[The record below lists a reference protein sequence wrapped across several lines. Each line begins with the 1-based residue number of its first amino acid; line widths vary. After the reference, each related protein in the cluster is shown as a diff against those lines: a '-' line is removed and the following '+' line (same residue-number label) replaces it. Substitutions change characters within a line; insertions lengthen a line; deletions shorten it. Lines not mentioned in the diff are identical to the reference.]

1 MGSVKSDGQYNY
13 DAQIKANESNEKIAA
28 ENLEYQREQLAETQK
43 MNEYQMAKDEKIMQR
58 EDTAIQRQVA
68 DARNAGISPLAS
80 GMVGQAG
87 SSGSA
92 GNNLL
97 QTSALHNDYH
107 AEPASK
113 AGDYAMKFNA
123 LISMSDALNK
133 LGQNLNNTWNISGQN
148 ALRQAQMVNMKDE
161 HNWRKVT
168 EPISLRQ
175 LQLQNTKDENYL
187 YDTGK
192 ERAYNEKY
200 GLNRGMTDYER
211 LIRIF
216 LNGRG
221 TSSINGNLSALGL
234 SDSVNYS
241 VPSNITLDDFKGL
254 FSTSKGSPAMDAIGG
269 MQKELIDKAIDETKD
284 AVSGLIKDSEVGK
297 KVKDFKERVDS
308 WNQYWDNYKDTLKK
322 GYNRVKNFFNP
333 QHGM

>member
-1 MGSVKSDGQYNY
+1 MGTHKSDGQYNY
-13 DAQIKANESNEKIAA
+13 DAQVKANESNEKIAA

-87 SSGSA
+87 SSGTA

-148 ALRQAQMVNMKDE
+148 ALRQAQMVNMNDE

-168 EPISLRQ
+168 EPISLRSM
-175 LQLQNTKDENYL
+175 QLQNTKDENYL

-200 GLNRGMTDYER
+200 GINRGMGEYER
-211 LIRIF
+211 LARTF

-221 TSSINGNLSALGL
+221 SSSIKGNLSALGL
-234 SDSVNYS
+234 SDNVNFS
-241 VPSNITLDDFKGL
+241 VPSNITLDDIKSFLMPNTK
-254 FSTSKGSPAMDAIGG
+254 KPADTALGG
-269 MQKELIDKAIDETKD
+269 IQKDITDKAISTTEQALNDFMRGTTITKTKED
-284 AVSGLIKDSEVGK
+284 FDNSINWWKDK
-297 KVKDFKERVDS
+297 RDKAIN
-308 WNQYWDNYKDTLKK
+308 WLKK
-322 GYNRVKNFFNP
+322 HNVKKP

>member
-1 MGSVKSDGQYNY
+1 MGTHKSDGQYNY
-13 DAQIKANESNEKIAA
+13 DAQVKANESNEKIAR

-43 MNEYQMAKDEKIMQR
+43 MNEYQIAKDEKIMQR

-68 DARNAGISPLAS
+68 DARTAGISPLAS

-97 QTSALHNDYH
+97 QTPALHNDYH

-148 ALRQAQMVNMKDE
+148 ALRQAQMVNMNDE

-168 EPISLRQ
+168 EPISLRSM
-175 LQLQNTKDENYL
+175 QLQNTKDENYL

-200 GLNRGMTDYER
+200 GINRGMGEYER
-211 LIRIF
+211 LARTF

-221 TSSINGNLSALGL
+221 SSSIKGNLSALGL
-234 SDSVNYS
+234 SDNVNFS
-241 VPSNITLDDFKGL
+241 VPSNITLDDIKSFFMPNTK
-254 FSTSKGSPAMDAIGG
+254 KPADTALGG
-269 MQKELIDKAIDETKD
+269 IQKDITDKAISTTEQALNDFMRGTTITKTKED
-284 AVSGLIKDSEVGK
+284 FDNSINWWKDKRDKAINWLKNHNVKKPQSG
-297 KVKDFKERVDS
+297 
-308 WNQYWDNYKDTLKK
+308 
-322 GYNRVKNFFNP
+322 
-333 QHGM
+333 M